1 VKAHERPKDAQHRLF
16 TACRDDLRHAGRNL
30 FRYARRAGA
39 RNGWTFWHVETKK
52 GLKLIAEIR
61 SGMATG

>member
-1 VKAHERPKDAQHRLF
+1 MAY
-16 TACRDDLRHAGRNL
+16 RDDLRHAGRNL

-52 GLKLIAEIR
+52 GLKLIADIR
-61 SGMATG
+61 SGMEKG